1 MKIIK
6 AEQAHTVTK
15 SKMPKNSN
23 HDVKSVEDVRETAG
37 TKEDVSLQV
46 ALASKDSTLCN
57 SK

>member
-1 MKIIK
+1 
-6 AEQAHTVTK
+6 
-15 SKMPKNSN
+15 MPKNSN